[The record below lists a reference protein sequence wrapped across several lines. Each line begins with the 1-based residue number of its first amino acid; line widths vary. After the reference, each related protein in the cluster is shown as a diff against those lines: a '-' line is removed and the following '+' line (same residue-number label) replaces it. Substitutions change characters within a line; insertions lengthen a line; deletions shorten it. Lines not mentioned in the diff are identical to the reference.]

1 MMFERHELEMPQL
14 QRLREHLNAQRE
26 KLRTALERN
35 VPEIETA
42 TIRGEIAGIIK
53 LQALIAIK
61 DAPALTGE

>member
-14 QRLREHLNAQRE
+14 QRLREHLSAQRE
-26 KLRTALERN
+26 KLRTALERTL
-35 VPEIETA
+35 PEIETA

>member
-26 KLRTALERN
+26 KLRTALERTL
-35 VPEIETA
+35 PEIETA